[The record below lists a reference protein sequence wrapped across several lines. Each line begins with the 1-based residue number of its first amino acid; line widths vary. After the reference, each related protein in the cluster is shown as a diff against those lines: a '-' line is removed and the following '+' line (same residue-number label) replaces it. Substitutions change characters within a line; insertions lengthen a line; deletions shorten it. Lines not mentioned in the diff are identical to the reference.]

1 MRNRKKNPLNRR
13 MLREIRGEW
22 VRYLVISLFLI
33 LTTGFVSGV
42 YVANNSML
50 TSMDEAAE
58 KYVREDGH
66 FTLNGK
72 ADTQLLTS

>member
-22 VRYLVISLFLI
+22 VRYLVISLFLV

-42 YVANNSML
+42 YV
-50 TSMDEAAE
+50 
-58 KYVREDGH
+58 VFR
-66 FTLNGK
+66 FFP
-72 ADTQLLTS
+72 